1 MANQIA
7 IIGRIIEALKA
18 RGFTDNEAWQ
28 MLRRVQRGD
37 KIPDPPDQDAINAA
51 YKRGLEDGRNQ
62 MMQQASGGLYNYQA
76 QFYGQWARQNS
87 MTGSYNPNPYSW

>member
-7 IIGRIIEALKA
+7 VIGRIIEALKA
-18 RGFTDNEAWQ
+18 RGFTDNESWQ

-76 QFYGQWARQNS
+76 PYSALWARQAS
-87 MTGSYNPNPYSW
+87 MMGVYNPNPYGY